1 MANTHAKEL
10 VTDAAKRLRALDY
23 DAKLE
28 AMDDKK
34 LRIYS
39 IKLLEENLIVSGA
52 VLQEVSNG
60 VNGGWQKKLWHGV
73 VQNIPPFAGMGGVL
87 FLLSVLGVI

>member
-1 MANTHAKEL
+1 MANTHAKGL
-10 VTDAAKRLRALDY
+10 VTDAATRLRALDY

-60 VNGGWQKKLWHGV
+60 HGWAEKTKAIVLQTV
-73 VQNIPPFAGMGGVL
+73 PPFAGMGGLL